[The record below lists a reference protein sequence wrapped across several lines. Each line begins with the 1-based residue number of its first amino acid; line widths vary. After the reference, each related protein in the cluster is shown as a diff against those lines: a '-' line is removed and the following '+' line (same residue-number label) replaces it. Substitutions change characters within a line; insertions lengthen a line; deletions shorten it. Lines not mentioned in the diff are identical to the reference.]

1 VSGHA
6 IVLPPMLSRVF
17 LSNQQERQDMKTFF
31 CLALASLCA
40 LAASSALAQS
50 RLPAQISIDNQR
62 PANLTEL
69 VISDAEGNAVARLAR
84 PLAPGKKSALKLGK
98 AKGCEMN
105 VQARFED
112 DSEVD
117 ETLDLCKEKVLR
129 FRE

>member
-1 VSGHA
+1 
-6 IVLPPMLSRVF
+6 MQTLSR
-17 LSNQQERQDMKTFF
+17 
-31 CLALASLCA
+31 LALAALLS
-40 LAASSALAQS
+40 LAASSAFAQS

-69 VISDAEGNAVARLAR
+69 VISDAEGNAVARLVR

-98 AKGCEMN
+98 GKGCEMN